1 MINKLH
7 GKLVKKFSEIDY
19 SSLPDFNELKST
31 LDRSLWVLFAA
42 KEKLCIEKLTAK
54 NIASVIAEVMELD
67 VSEVSVKQSLRKAGD
82 MIRVCKKS
90 NKTFYEIMKPGKE
103 YILSKINNAKIN
115 VYYFEPGKPFTG
127 KRMLSKEIL
136 ANLKGELKIVD
147 PYFGIRTLDILGDV
161 KNKQIKF
168 LTALNKLEKEVREQ
182 IIRELQEFKQEN
194 KNFEIK
200 SYTNQDIHDRYIISM
215 DSIVLLGHSIKD
227 LGKKESIVVIL
238 SKNVCQDFFELLNEK
253 FDDKWRQAQAL

>member
-1 MINKLH
+1 VINKLRDE
-7 GKLVKKFSEIDY
+7 LVKKFREIDY
-19 SSLPDFNELKST
+19 PSFNELKST
-31 LDRSLWVLFAA
+31 LDRSLWVLFVA
-42 KEKLCIEKLTAK
+42 KEKLCKEKLTAK
-54 NIASVIAEVMELD
+54 DIANVIAEVMEFN
-67 VSEVSVKQSLRKAGD
+67 VSEVSVKQSLRRAGD

-90 NKTFYEIMKPGKE
+90 NKTFYEIMMPGKE
-103 YILSKINNAKIN
+103 HILTKMNNAKIK

-136 ANLKGELKIVD
+136 ANLEGDLKIVD

-168 LTALNKLEKEVREQ
+168 LTSLNKLEREIREQ
-182 IIRELQEFKQEN
+182 TIRAIHEFKQEN

-200 SYTNQDIHDRYIISM
+200 NYTNQDIHDRYIISM
-215 DSIVLLGHSIKD
+215 DSIILLGHSIKD

-238 SKNVCQDFFELLNEK
+238 PKKVCPDFFGLLNEK
-253 FDDKWRQAQAL
+253 FNDKWDKAQAL